1 MYSLNLLFG
10 STMKL
15 TQGMGIS
22 INRYSYLEPVYW
34 LDSLSKYIPT
44 VTKTER
50 TRCTSIKVSRNEV
63 DGATA
68 YSLEYR
74 KQEDTE
80 WSVASYSI
88 LTTNYTVTSL
98 TTGSTYCFRVRAFAE
113 NEWKDYSTE
122 TVKSALPPK
131 PSNITVTA
139 VLSGIQ
145 IDWATRKDIS
155 GCIVYRSESK
165 NGAYTQLALLDNN
178 TQTSYTDST
187 VKANKTYYYKI
198 QRFVYVDSQP
208 IYSEISSAETGKYSI
223 SAPSRLSV
231 SSKSKTSVSVS
242 WKAVDNATSYTVVC
256 RLKGTKTKKII
267 TTSSLSCTFKGLT
280 LGKKYKIKIKANRS
294 FGSSA
299 YCKAVSIT
307 AKPKTPTLSAVRKSG
322 NIKLSWDK
330 INGISGYYV
339 YRAYSK
345 NGKYTL
351 IKTVKGKNN
360 TSCSLR
366 TYSSSKYYYKV
377 KSYVKKGSTVYTS
390 SYSKVFRV

>member
-1 MYSLNLLFG
+1 M
-10 STMKL
+10 
-15 TQGMGIS
+15 
-22 INRYSYLEPVYW
+22 
-34 LDSLSKYIPT
+34 
-44 VTKTER
+44 
-50 TRCTSIKVSRNEV
+50 
-63 DGATA
+63 
-68 YSLEYR
+68 
-74 KQEDTE
+74 
-80 WSVASYSI
+80 
-88 LTTNYTVTSL
+88 
-98 TTGSTYCFRVRAFAE
+98 
-113 NEWKDYSTE
+113 
-122 TVKSALPPK
+122 
-131 PSNITVTA
+131 
-139 VLSGIQ
+139 
-145 IDWATRKDIS
+145 
-155 GCIVYRSESK
+155 
-165 NGAYTQLALLDNN
+165 
-178 TQTSYTDST
+178 
-187 VKANKTYYYKI
+187 
-198 QRFVYVDSQP
+198 
-208 IYSEISSAETGKYSI
+208 
-223 SAPSRLSV
+223 
-231 SSKSKTSVSVS
+231 
-242 WKAVDNATSYTVVC
+242 
-256 RLKGTKTKKII
+256 
-267 TTSSLSCTFKGLT
+267 SCTFKGLT

>member
-1 MYSLNLLFG
+1 
-10 STMKL
+10 MKL

-256 RLKGTKTKKII
+256 RLKGTKTKK
-267 TTSSLSCTFKGLT
+267 LLQP
-280 LGKKYKIKIKANRS
+280 R
-294 FGSSA
+294 
-299 YCKAVSIT
+299 
-307 AKPKTPTLSAVRKSG
+307 P
-322 NIKLSWDK
+322 
-330 INGISGYYV
+330 
-339 YRAYSK
+339 
-345 NGKYTL
+345 
-351 IKTVKGKNN
+351 
-360 TSCSLR
+360 
-366 TYSSSKYYYKV
+366 
-377 KSYVKKGSTVYTS
+377 
-390 SYSKVFRV
+390 